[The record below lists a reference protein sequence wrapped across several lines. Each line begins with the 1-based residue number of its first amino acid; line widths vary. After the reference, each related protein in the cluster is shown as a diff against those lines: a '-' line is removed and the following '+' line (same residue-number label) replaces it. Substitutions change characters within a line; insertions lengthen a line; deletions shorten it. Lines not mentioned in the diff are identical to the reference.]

1 MIMMRPRE
9 LVLSTDNIHKAKEI
23 QDILKEL
30 PIDVLSKKDLGI
42 EDLHITEDGQ
52 TLEENAIKKARAL
65 AGRVDGM
72 VMADDSGLFV
82 DYLDGGNAP
91 GIHSA
96 RYAGPDATDEDN
108 NDKLLRELKGV
119 PLEQRGARFRAVIAL
134 ILEDGEVLTVDGE
147 CSGTIG
153 FEPRGDGGFGY
164 DPIFIV
170 DGYDK
175 TFAELGDDI
184 KNTRSHRA
192 RALNRLK
199 DAIDNIIK
207 DG

>member
-1 MIMMRPRE
+1 MRPRE